1 MRRLIAI
8 AITGAAL
15 AALAGPRG
23 PLGRFWAPA
32 PAAPHVHGA
41 LLAGFVTEN
50 MVENVAFGLG
60 LAILL
65 LGRRWY
71 AARIP
76 NTAKATTGWLAT
88 VWLFASWMPHAAL
101 HLHVGMQPAALLP
114 IEWVFHAG
122 AIVAIAALLWALFNP
137 LGQTNATDGHTTAT
151 SSRTAVEHHV

>member
-1 MRRLIAI
+1 MKRFI
-8 AITGAAL
+8 AITIAGAAL

-23 PLGRFWAPA
+23 PFGGFWAPA
-32 PAAPHVHGA
+32 PTAPHIHGL

-50 MVENVAFGLG
+50 MVENLAFGLG

-71 AARIP
+71 TAPIP
-76 NTAKATTGWLAT
+76 STAKATTGWLAT

-101 HLHVGMQPAALLP
+101 HLHVGMQPATLLP

-122 AIVAIAALLWALFNP
+122 TIAAIATLLWALSNP
-137 LGQTNATDGHTTAT
+137 LGQTSTADGHTTAT
-151 SSRTAVEHHV
+151 SSRTTVEHPT